1 MNPRHCWRSVFSLP
15 LAAAFLLFAH
25 HGAAQSTFVVPG
37 GLANTEGNSSMSDV
51 FTTTS
56 SFRMQQVFDASQF
69 AFLGS
74 GTGRIDS
81 IAFRLDGAAT
91 GNPMYPNGITQITLS
106 TTSKTTDSLS
116 PVFADNVGADQV
128 IVFSGSSAF
137 GGIYQLSQSPQPF
150 FNIFNASAPFRYSP
164 TMGNLLLDIL
174 VGGQIVIGSGGLDA
188 QSVAGDFT
196 SRVFATSAL
205 NTSGTL
211 DTSGLVTRFGITPV
225 PEPAPILLTALGVAV
240 FLFRR
245 RALR

>member
-15 LAAAFLLFAH
+15 LGAVILLTAH

-56 SFRMQQVFDASQF
+56 SFRMQQVFDASEF
-69 AFLGS
+69 AFLGG
-74 GTGRIDS
+74 GTGQINNLS
-81 IAFRLDGAAT
+81 FRLDGTA
-91 GNPMYPNGITQITLS
+91 
-106 TTSKTTDSLS
+106 TDSPTYTYGNVTIRLCTTAKTPDS
-116 PVFADNVGADQV
+116 LTPVFSENLGPDALT
-128 IVFSGSSAF
+128 VFTGSATFGSAF
-137 GGIYQLSQSPQPF
+137 LPAPSPQQF
-150 FNIFNASAPFRYSP
+150 FTQFNFATAFRYSAA
-164 TMGNLLLDIL
+164 MGNLLVDIQA
-174 VGGQIVIGSGGLDA
+174 GGADRFGSGGLDA
-188 QSVAGDFT
+188 QAVAGDFT

-245 RALR
+245 RALC